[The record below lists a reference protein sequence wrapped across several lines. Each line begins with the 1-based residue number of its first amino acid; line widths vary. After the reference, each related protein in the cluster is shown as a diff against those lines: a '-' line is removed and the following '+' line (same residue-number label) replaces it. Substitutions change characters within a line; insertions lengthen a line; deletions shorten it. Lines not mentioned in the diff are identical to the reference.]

1 MTPEAEVQSDDPVV
15 LTVGQL
21 GKLLKEGL
29 SALFPGDLWI
39 EGQVSSFHDAR
50 SGHAYFDLVEPSDEP
65 GRAVAAKLSVALFKQ
80 ARGRVDRT
88 LSEAGGLALSN
99 DMQVRIRARID
110 FYPPSGRL
118 QLIMQGI
125 DPGFTLGRLAV
136 ERERL
141 LHALADEG
149 LLRAN
154 RANPIPVP
162 PLRVG
167 LVTSVGSAAHADFNE
182 ELSCSGFPFTI
193 LERDARVQGEG
204 SAIDLA
210 EALHMVATHRPDVI
224 ALVRGGGSATD
235 LAAFDAEVLARTIA
249 TLDVAVVTGIGH
261 EVDRAVAD
269 EVAHSAFKTPTAC
282 AAAIVG
288 QVTAFADA
296 FLIAA
301 YVSRARADAL
311 ANAVTSAV
319 ARPGIVR
326 STSVFDFS
334 PATEAR
340 SIFDAGRC
348 ATSQRSATR
357 TRTTPTPALAHG
369 HQLDSNA
376 LTGPGAVM
384 YSGMSSMSAVSHRS
398 TAAPPAT
405 RRSPMMAVARRSTA
419 TVERVMTYLRSEC
432 APWSWARRSRARAR
446 CRLGPR
452 WLFRARSVRHR

>member
-1 MTPEAEVQSDDPVV
+1 VTPEAEVPSEDLVV
-15 LTVGQL
+15 LTVGRL
-21 GKLLKEGL
+21 GELLKEGL
-29 SALFPGDLWI
+29 SALFPGDLWV
-39 EGQVSSFHDAR
+39 EGQVSGFHDAR

-125 DPGFTLGRLAV
+125 DPGFTLGRLAA

-269 EVAHSAFKTPTAC
+269 EVAHTAFKTPTAC

-296 FLIAA
+296 FADLQESIAQRA
-301 YVSRARADAL
+301 GASTARAADLLDDL
-311 ANAVTSAV
+311 AHRTATSATAV
-319 ARPGIVR
+319 LDRRTDRLDDLV
-326 STSVFDFS
+326 
-334 PATEAR
+334 
-340 SIFDAGRC
+340 GR
-348 ATSQRSATR
+348 
-357 TRTTPTPALAHG
+357 L
-369 HQLDSNA
+369 
-376 LTGPGAVM
+376 
-384 YSGMSSMSAVSHRS
+384 
-398 TAAPPAT
+398 
-405 RRSPMMAVARRSTA
+405 RRSPTA
-419 TVERVMTYLRSEC
+419 TLERQVERLAGITDNLR
-432 APWSWARRSRARAR
+432 ALDPARILARGWSIT
-446 CRLGPR
+446 RLADGT
-452 WLFRARSVRHR
+452 LVRSVTDTATGDTLVTHVAGGTVTSTVDGTEPAGHEEAT

>member
-1 MTPEAEVQSDDPVV
+1 VGRVAVVTPEAEVPSEDPVV
-15 LTVGQL
+15 LTVGRL
-21 GKLLKEGL
+21 GELLKEGL
-29 SALFPGDLWI
+29 SALFPGDLWV
-39 EGQVSSFHDAR
+39 EGQVSGFHDAR

-296 FLIAA
+296 FADLQESIAQRA
-301 YVSRARADAL
+301 GASTARAADLLDDL
-311 ANAVTSAV
+311 AHRTATSATAV
-319 ARPGIVR
+319 LDRRTDRLDDLV
-326 STSVFDFS
+326 
-334 PATEAR
+334 
-340 SIFDAGRC
+340 GR
-348 ATSQRSATR
+348 
-357 TRTTPTPALAHG
+357 L
-369 HQLDSNA
+369 
-376 LTGPGAVM
+376 
-384 YSGMSSMSAVSHRS
+384 
-398 TAAPPAT
+398 
-405 RRSPMMAVARRSTA
+405 RRSPTA
-419 TVERVMTYLRSEC
+419 TLERQVERLAGITDNLR
-432 APWSWARRSRARAR
+432 ALDPARILARGWSIT
-446 CRLGPR
+446 RLADGT
-452 WLFRARSVRHR
+452 LVRSVTDTATGDTLVTHVAGGTVTSTVDGTEPAGHEEAT

>member
-1 MTPEAEVQSDDPVV
+1 MVGRVAVVTPEAEVPSEDPVV
-15 LTVGQL
+15 LTVGRL
-21 GKLLKEGL
+21 GQLLKEGL
-29 SALFPGDLWI
+29 SALFPGDLWV
-39 EGQVSSFHDAR
+39 EGQVSGFHDAR

-249 TLDVAVVTGIGH
+249 SLDVAVVTGIGH

-296 FLIAA
+296 FTDLQESIAQRA
-301 YVSRARADAL
+301 GASTARAADLLDDL
-311 ANAVTSAV
+311 AHRTATSATAV
-319 ARPGIVR
+319 LDRRTDRLDDLV
-326 STSVFDFS
+326 
-334 PATEAR
+334 
-340 SIFDAGRC
+340 GR
-348 ATSQRSATR
+348 
-357 TRTTPTPALAHG
+357 L
-369 HQLDSNA
+369 
-376 LTGPGAVM
+376 
-384 YSGMSSMSAVSHRS
+384 
-398 TAAPPAT
+398 
-405 RRSPMMAVARRSTA
+405 RRSPTA
-419 TVERVMTYLRSEC
+419 TLERQVERLAGITDNLR
-432 APWSWARRSRARAR
+432 ALDPARILARGWSIT
-446 CRLGPR
+446 RLADGT
-452 WLFRARSVRHR
+452 LVRSVTDTATGDTLVTHVAGGTVTSTVDGTEPAGHEEAT

>member
-1 MTPEAEVQSDDPVV
+1 MTPEAEVPSEDPVV
-15 LTVGQL
+15 LTVGRL
-21 GKLLKEGL
+21 GELLKEGL
-29 SALFPGDLWI
+29 SALFPGDLWV
-39 EGQVSSFHDAR
+39 EGQVSGFHDAR

-296 FLIAA
+296 FADLQESIAQRA
-301 YVSRARADAL
+301 GASTSRAADLLDDL
-311 ANAVTSAV
+311 AHRTATSATAV
-319 ARPGIVR
+319 LDRRTDRLDDLV
-326 STSVFDFS
+326 
-334 PATEAR
+334 
-340 SIFDAGRC
+340 GR
-348 ATSQRSATR
+348 
-357 TRTTPTPALAHG
+357 L
-369 HQLDSNA
+369 
-376 LTGPGAVM
+376 
-384 YSGMSSMSAVSHRS
+384 
-398 TAAPPAT
+398 
-405 RRSPMMAVARRSTA
+405 RRSPTA
-419 TVERVMTYLRSEC
+419 TLERQVERLAGITDNLR
-432 APWSWARRSRARAR
+432 ALDPARILARGWSIT
-446 CRLGPR
+446 RLADGT
-452 WLFRARSVRHR
+452 LVRSVTDTATGDTLVTHVAGGTVTSTVDGTEPAGHEEAT

>member
-1 MTPEAEVQSDDPVV
+1 VTPEAEVQSDDPVV

-39 EGQVSSFHDAR
+39 EGQVSGFHDAR

-296 FLIAA
+296 FADLQESIAQRA
-301 YVSRARADAL
+301 GASTARAADLLDDL
-311 ANAVTSAV
+311 AHRTATSATAV
-319 ARPGIVR
+319 LDRRTDRLDDLV
-326 STSVFDFS
+326 
-334 PATEAR
+334 
-340 SIFDAGRC
+340 GR
-348 ATSQRSATR
+348 
-357 TRTTPTPALAHG
+357 L
-369 HQLDSNA
+369 
-376 LTGPGAVM
+376 
-384 YSGMSSMSAVSHRS
+384 
-398 TAAPPAT
+398 
-405 RRSPMMAVARRSTA
+405 RRSPTA
-419 TVERVMTYLRSEC
+419 TLERQVERLAGITDNLR
-432 APWSWARRSRARAR
+432 ALDPARILARGWSIT
-446 CRLGPR
+446 RLADGT
-452 WLFRARSVRHR
+452 LVRSVTDTATGDTLVTHVAGGTVTSTVDGTEPAGHEEAT

>member
-65 GRAVAAKLSVALFKQ
+65 GRAVAARLSVALFSNV
-80 ARGRVDRT
+80 RGRVDRT
-88 LSEAGGLALSN
+88 LSEAGGLALAN

-118 QLIMQGI
+118 QLIMQGV
-125 DPGFTLGRLAV
+125 DPGFTLGRLAA

-167 LVTSVGSAAHADFNE
+167 LVTSIGSAAHADFSE
-182 ELSCSGFPFTI
+182 EFSRSGYPFTV
-193 LERDARVQGEG
+193 LERDARVQGDG

-269 EVAHSAFKTPTAC
+269 EVAHTAFKTPTAC

-288 QVTAFADA
+288 QVAAFADA
-296 FLIAA
+296 VADLQESIAQRA
-301 YVSRARADAL
+301 GASTARAADLLDDL
-311 ANAVTSAV
+311 AQRTA
-319 ARPGIVR
+319 
-326 STSVFDFS
+326 
-334 PATEAR
+334 
-340 SIFDAGRC
+340 
-348 ATSQRSATR
+348 RSATAVLGR
-357 TRTTPTPALAHG
+357 RADR
-369 HQLDSNA
+369 LDD
-376 LTGPGAVM
+376 LVG
-384 YSGMSSMSAVSHRS
+384 RL
-398 TAAPPAT
+398 
-405 RRSPMMAVARRSTA
+405 RRSPMATLDRQAERLAGITDNLRALDPARILARG
-419 TVERVMTYLRSEC
+419 
-432 APWSWARRSRARAR
+432 WSIT
-446 CRLGPR
+446 RLADGT
-452 WLFRARSVRHR
+452 LVRSVTDTAVGDTLVTNVTGGTVTSTVDGTEPAGREEAP

>member
-1 MTPEAEVQSDDPVV
+1 VTPEAEVPSEDPVV
-15 LTVGQL
+15 LTVGRL
-21 GKLLKEGL
+21 GELLKEGL
-29 SALFPGDLWI
+29 SALFPGDLWV
-39 EGQVSSFHDAR
+39 EGQVSGFHDAR

-118 QLIMQGI
+118 QLIMNGV
-125 DPGFTLGRLAV
+125 DPGFTLGRLAA

-296 FLIAA
+296 FADLQESIAQRA
-301 YVSRARADAL
+301 GASTARAADLLDDL
-311 ANAVTSAV
+311 AHRTATSATAV
-319 ARPGIVR
+319 LDRRTDRLDDLV
-326 STSVFDFS
+326 
-334 PATEAR
+334 
-340 SIFDAGRC
+340 GR
-348 ATSQRSATR
+348 
-357 TRTTPTPALAHG
+357 L
-369 HQLDSNA
+369 
-376 LTGPGAVM
+376 
-384 YSGMSSMSAVSHRS
+384 
-398 TAAPPAT
+398 
-405 RRSPMMAVARRSTA
+405 RRSPTA
-419 TVERVMTYLRSEC
+419 TLERQVERLAGITDNLR
-432 APWSWARRSRARAR
+432 ALDPARILARGWSIT
-446 CRLGPR
+446 RLADGT
-452 WLFRARSVRHR
+452 LVRSVTDTATGDTLVTHVAGGTVTSTVDGTEPAGHEEAT

>member
-1 MTPEAEVQSDDPVV
+1 MTPEAEVPSEDPVV
-15 LTVGQL
+15 LTVGRL
-21 GKLLKEGL
+21 GELLKEGL
-29 SALFPGDLWI
+29 SALFPGDLWV
-39 EGQVSSFHDAR
+39 EGQVSGFHDAR

-269 EVAHSAFKTPTAC
+269 EVAHTAFKTPTAC

-296 FLIAA
+296 FADLQESIAQRA
-301 YVSRARADAL
+301 GASTARAADLLDDL
-311 ANAVTSAV
+311 AHRTATSATAV
-319 ARPGIVR
+319 LDRRTDRLDDLV
-326 STSVFDFS
+326 
-334 PATEAR
+334 
-340 SIFDAGRC
+340 GR
-348 ATSQRSATR
+348 
-357 TRTTPTPALAHG
+357 L
-369 HQLDSNA
+369 
-376 LTGPGAVM
+376 
-384 YSGMSSMSAVSHRS
+384 
-398 TAAPPAT
+398 
-405 RRSPMMAVARRSTA
+405 RRSPTA
-419 TVERVMTYLRSEC
+419 TLERQVERLAGITDNLR
-432 APWSWARRSRARAR
+432 ALDPARILARGWSIT
-446 CRLGPR
+446 RLADGT
-452 WLFRARSVRHR
+452 LVRSVTDTATGDTLVTHVAGGTVTSTVDGTEPAGHEEAT

>member
-1 MTPEAEVQSDDPVV
+1 
-15 LTVGQL
+15 
-21 GKLLKEGL
+21 
-29 SALFPGDLWI
+29 
-39 EGQVSSFHDAR
+39 
-50 SGHAYFDLVEPSDEP
+50 
-65 GRAVAAKLSVALFKQ
+65 
-80 ARGRVDRT
+80 
-88 LSEAGGLALSN
+88 
-99 DMQVRIRARID
+99 MQVRIRARID

-125 DPGFTLGRLAV
+125 DPGFTLGRLAA

-296 FLIAA
+296 FADLQESIAQRA
-301 YVSRARADAL
+301 GASTARAADLLDDL
-311 ANAVTSAV
+311 AHRTATSATAV
-319 ARPGIVR
+319 LDRRTDRLDDLV
-326 STSVFDFS
+326 
-334 PATEAR
+334 
-340 SIFDAGRC
+340 GR
-348 ATSQRSATR
+348 
-357 TRTTPTPALAHG
+357 L
-369 HQLDSNA
+369 
-376 LTGPGAVM
+376 
-384 YSGMSSMSAVSHRS
+384 
-398 TAAPPAT
+398 
-405 RRSPMMAVARRSTA
+405 RRSPTA
-419 TVERVMTYLRSEC
+419 TLERQVERLAGITDNLR
-432 APWSWARRSRARAR
+432 ALDPARILARGWSIT
-446 CRLGPR
+446 RLADGT
-452 WLFRARSVRHR
+452 LVRSVTDTATGDTLVTHVAGGTVTSTVDGTEPGGHEEAT

>member
-65 GRAVAAKLSVALFKQ
+65 GRAVAARLSVALFKQ

-224 ALVRGGGSATD
+224 ALIRGGGSATD

-296 FLIAA
+296 FADLQESIAQRA
-301 YVSRARADAL
+301 GASTARAADLLDDL
-311 ANAVTSAV
+311 AHRTATSATAV
-319 ARPGIVR
+319 LDRRTDRLDDLV
-326 STSVFDFS
+326 
-334 PATEAR
+334 
-340 SIFDAGRC
+340 GR
-348 ATSQRSATR
+348 
-357 TRTTPTPALAHG
+357 L
-369 HQLDSNA
+369 
-376 LTGPGAVM
+376 
-384 YSGMSSMSAVSHRS
+384 
-398 TAAPPAT
+398 
-405 RRSPMMAVARRSTA
+405 RRSPTA
-419 TVERVMTYLRSEC
+419 TLERQVERLAGITDNLR
-432 APWSWARRSRARAR
+432 ALDPARILARGWSIT
-446 CRLGPR
+446 RLADGT
-452 WLFRARSVRHR
+452 LVRSVTDTATGDTLVTHVAGGTVTSTVDGTEPAGHEEAT

>member
-1 MTPEAEVQSDDPVV
+1 MVGRVAVVTPEAEVQSDDPVV
-15 LTVGQL
+15 LTVGRL

-39 EGQVSSFHDAR
+39 EGQVSGFHDAR

-296 FLIAA
+296 FADLQESIAQRA
-301 YVSRARADAL
+301 GASTARAADLLDDL
-311 ANAVTSAV
+311 AHRTATSATAV
-319 ARPGIVR
+319 LDRRADRLDDLI
-326 STSVFDFS
+326 
-334 PATEAR
+334 
-340 SIFDAGRC
+340 GR
-348 ATSQRSATR
+348 
-357 TRTTPTPALAHG
+357 L
-369 HQLDSNA
+369 
-376 LTGPGAVM
+376 
-384 YSGMSSMSAVSHRS
+384 
-398 TAAPPAT
+398 
-405 RRSPMMAVARRSTA
+405 RRSPMATLDRQAERLAGITDNLRALDPARILARG
-419 TVERVMTYLRSEC
+419 
-432 APWSWARRSRARAR
+432 WSIT
-446 CRLGPR
+446 RLADGT
-452 WLFRARSVRHR
+452 LVRSVTDTAVGDTLVTHVAGGTVTSTVDGTEPAGHEEAT

>member
-1 MTPEAEVQSDDPVV
+1 MTPEAEVPSEDPVI
-15 LTVGQL
+15 LTVGRL
-21 GKLLKEGL
+21 GELLKEGL
-29 SALFPGDLWI
+29 SALFPGDLWV
-39 EGQVSSFHDAR
+39 EGQVSGFHDAR

-296 FLIAA
+296 FADLQESIAQRA
-301 YVSRARADAL
+301 GASTARAADLLDDL
-311 ANAVTSAV
+311 AHRTATSATAV
-319 ARPGIVR
+319 LDRRTDRLDDLV
-326 STSVFDFS
+326 
-334 PATEAR
+334 
-340 SIFDAGRC
+340 GR
-348 ATSQRSATR
+348 
-357 TRTTPTPALAHG
+357 L
-369 HQLDSNA
+369 
-376 LTGPGAVM
+376 
-384 YSGMSSMSAVSHRS
+384 
-398 TAAPPAT
+398 
-405 RRSPMMAVARRSTA
+405 RRSPTA
-419 TVERVMTYLRSEC
+419 TLERQVERLAGITDNLR
-432 APWSWARRSRARAR
+432 ALDPARILARGWSIT
-446 CRLGPR
+446 RLADGT
-452 WLFRARSVRHR
+452 LVRSVTDTATGDTLVTHVAGGTVTSTVDGTEPAGHEEAT

>member
-224 ALVRGGGSATD
+224 ALIRGGGSATD

-269 EVAHSAFKTPTAC
+269 EVAHTAFKTPTAC

-288 QVTAFADA
+288 QVAAFADA
-296 FLIAA
+296 VADLQESIAQRA
-301 YVSRARADAL
+301 GASTARAADLLDDL
-311 ANAVTSAV
+311 AQQTA
-319 ARPGIVR
+319 
-326 STSVFDFS
+326 
-334 PATEAR
+334 
-340 SIFDAGRC
+340 
-348 ATSQRSATR
+348 RSAT
-357 TRTTPTPALAHG
+357 AV
-369 HQLDSNA
+369 LDRRA
-376 LTGPGAVM
+376 DRLDDLVG
-384 YSGMSSMSAVSHRS
+384 RL
-398 TAAPPAT
+398 
-405 RRSPMMAVARRSTA
+405 RRSPMATLDRQAERLAGITDNLRALDPARILARG
-419 TVERVMTYLRSEC
+419 
-432 APWSWARRSRARAR
+432 WSIT
-446 CRLGPR
+446 RLADGT
-452 WLFRARSVRHR
+452 LVRSVTDTAVGDTLVTHVAGGTVTSTVDGTEPAGHEEAT

>member
-1 MTPEAEVQSDDPVV
+1 MTPEAEVPSEDPVV
-15 LTVGQL
+15 LTVGRL
-21 GKLLKEGL
+21 GELLKEGL

-296 FLIAA
+296 FADLQESIAQRA
-301 YVSRARADAL
+301 GASTARAADLLDDL
-311 ANAVTSAV
+311 AHRTATSATAV
-319 ARPGIVR
+319 LDRRTDRLDDLV
-326 STSVFDFS
+326 
-334 PATEAR
+334 
-340 SIFDAGRC
+340 GR
-348 ATSQRSATR
+348 
-357 TRTTPTPALAHG
+357 L
-369 HQLDSNA
+369 
-376 LTGPGAVM
+376 
-384 YSGMSSMSAVSHRS
+384 
-398 TAAPPAT
+398 
-405 RRSPMMAVARRSTA
+405 RRSPTA
-419 TVERVMTYLRSEC
+419 TLERQVERLAGITDNLR
-432 APWSWARRSRARAR
+432 ALDPARILARGWSIT
-446 CRLGPR
+446 RLADGT
-452 WLFRARSVRHR
+452 LVRSVTDTATGDTLVTHVAGGTVTSTVDGTEPAGHEEAT

>member
-1 MTPEAEVQSDDPVV
+1 MTPEAEVPSEDPVV
-15 LTVGQL
+15 LTVGRL
-21 GKLLKEGL
+21 GELLKEGL
-29 SALFPGDLWI
+29 SALFPGDLWV
-39 EGQVSSFHDAR
+39 EGQVSGFHDAR

-296 FLIAA
+296 FADLQESIAQRA
-301 YVSRARADAL
+301 GASTARAADLLDDL
-311 ANAVTSAV
+311 AHRTATSATAV
-319 ARPGIVR
+319 LDRRTDRLDDLV
-326 STSVFDFS
+326 
-334 PATEAR
+334 
-340 SIFDAGRC
+340 GR
-348 ATSQRSATR
+348 
-357 TRTTPTPALAHG
+357 L
-369 HQLDSNA
+369 
-376 LTGPGAVM
+376 
-384 YSGMSSMSAVSHRS
+384 
-398 TAAPPAT
+398 
-405 RRSPMMAVARRSTA
+405 RRSPMATLDRQAERLAGITDNLRALDPARILARG
-419 TVERVMTYLRSEC
+419 
-432 APWSWARRSRARAR
+432 WSIT
-446 CRLGPR
+446 RLADGT
-452 WLFRARSVRHR
+452 LVRSVTDTAVGDTLVTHVAGGTVTSTVDGTEPAGHEEAT